1 MTRRS
6 RDWVKIKTQ
15 LRQETVVGGWTE
27 GRRSR
32 KHFGALLV
40 GVYDNGELRYVGS
53 VGTGFDDKLLTG
65 IAAKLAPLE
74 RKTPAFA
81 NPPKTDTKAHW
92 VTPALVAEVAFREW
106 TRDRLMRHPVFVG
119 LRYDKAPKDVH

>member
-1 MTRRS
+1 
-6 RDWVKIKTQ
+6 
-15 LRQETVVGGWTE
+15 
-27 GRRSR
+27 
-32 KHFGALLV
+32 
-40 GVYDNGELRYVGS
+40 LRYVGS
-53 VGTGFDDKLLTG
+53 VGTGFDDKLLTA

-92 VTPALVAEVAFREW
+92 VKPALVAEVAFREW

-119 LRYDKAPKDVH
+119 LRYDKQPQDVH